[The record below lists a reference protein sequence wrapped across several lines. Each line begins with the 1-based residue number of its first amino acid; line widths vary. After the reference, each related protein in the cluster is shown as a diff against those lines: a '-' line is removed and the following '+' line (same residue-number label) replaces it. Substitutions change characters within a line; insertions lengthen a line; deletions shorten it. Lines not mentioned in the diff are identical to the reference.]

1 MRARGGHGQDLL
13 APCAC
18 CGRPAEA
25 NGHPHSSSNPSSP
38 AAPPGGRA
46 NGVASSIS
54 EPWHACLDNH
64 SYSRGGSREHSLSL
78 QKSSIS
84 ANSLRTESAHSLVN
98 NESLGLDERAVFE
111 SFNKAG
117 LHARRC
123 ACPLRDCMH
132 VTAATC
138 RHVIRTL
145 LRSCLA
151 CQPAAQAGACFGR
164 G

>member
-1 MRARGGHGQDLL
+1 MTRTL
-13 APCAC
+13 
-18 CGRPAEA
+18 CGRRAEA
-25 NGHPHSSSNPSSP
+25 NGHPPSGG
-38 AAPPGGRA
+38 PGGDDAASPSRSA
-46 NGVASSIS
+46 NGAAGDA

-84 ANSLRTESAHSLVN
+84 ASSLRTESAHSLVN

-123 ACPLRDCMH
+123 AIQSPTQKSHVLAGGGFVAVSTRVTRKPLLLPGISCSG
-132 VTAATC
+132 TGKKQAA
-138 RHVIRTL
+138 
-145 LRSCLA
+145 
-151 CQPAAQAGACFGR
+151 
-164 G
+164 